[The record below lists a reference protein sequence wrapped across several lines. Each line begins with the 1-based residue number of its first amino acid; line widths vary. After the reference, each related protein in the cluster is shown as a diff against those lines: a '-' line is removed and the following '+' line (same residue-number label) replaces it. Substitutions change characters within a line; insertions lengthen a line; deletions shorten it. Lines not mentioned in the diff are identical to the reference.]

1 MSSFCHFALG
11 RVHIAAMKYEKSV
24 SNAGNHG
31 NASGVAETD
40 DPSVRESS
48 SAPSSESKD
57 PGPQIPAWRF
67 YLLSLWYVN
76 DRYISVDE
84 VFRAD
89 NDFSLSLCLF
99 LSFIDSSIVS
109 TAL

>member
-1 MSSFCHFALG
+1 MFSFCHFALG
-11 RVHIAAMKYEKSV
+11 RVHIAAVMYEAPV
-24 SNAGNHG
+24 SDVSHHG
-31 NASGVAETD
+31 IDSEVAKTD

-48 SAPSSESKD
+48 SASSSEFED

-76 DRYISVDE
+76 DRYLSVDE
-84 VFRAD
+84 LLRAD